1 MTVLDIDEENEK
13 KKSKSKIAAIFI
25 FIALMLFVLI
35 GGIVLFYINKNIN
48 INALE
53 EARDDYAERMEDVKV
68 SASNKAEYD
77 SLVTQLNT
85 AIEDVNVAA
94 GKDIVSRLDGLVA
107 TIIKASGE
115 IKEYTHSYD
124 NYSKAYDKYIFSST
138 EKATF
143 DQYLGVLAQA
153 VEDVDV
159 ELTRSTVGKI
169 DTFLTTLETNN
180 VTLVT
185 EQYNELSATSLT
197 NATAAEGANIN
208 SYKTKVEGYI
218 SEKNYIE
225 ASKGLSSWQTIV
237 DAIDLRTKQLSQPG
251 YGKVIVIDPGHQEVG
266 NSEKEPIGPGATE
279 TKAKVASGTVGVST
293 GIPEYKFTLTF
304 SMVLKAELEKRGYTV
319 IMTRETNDVNLS
331 NSDRAKIANDASADA
346 FLRIHGNGS
355 ESSSDSGILT
365 MCPTANNPYCSGIY
379 GDSKALSSQVLNNMV
394 KATGARNVGVK
405 ETDTMSGINW
415 SQVPVSIVECGFM
428 SNPTEDQNM
437 SDTIYQGKMAT
448 GIADGLDAYFA
459 EKAADRE

>member
-48 INALE
+48 IYALE

-143 DQYLGVLAQA
+143 DQYLGVLA
-153 VEDVDV
+153 
-159 ELTRSTVGKI
+159 
-169 DTFLTTLETNN
+169 
-180 VTLVT
+180 
-185 EQYNELSATSLT
+185 
-197 NATAAEGANIN
+197 
-208 SYKTKVEGYI
+208 
-218 SEKNYIE
+218 
-225 ASKGLSSWQTIV
+225 
-237 DAIDLRTKQLSQPG
+237 KQL
-251 YGKVIVIDPGHQEVG
+251 
-266 NSEKEPIGPGATE
+266 
-279 TKAKVASGTVGVST
+279 
-293 GIPEYKFTLTF
+293 
-304 SMVLKAELEKRGYTV
+304 
-319 IMTRETNDVNLS
+319 
-331 NSDRAKIANDASADA
+331 
-346 FLRIHGNGS
+346 
-355 ESSSDSGILT
+355 
-365 MCPTANNPYCSGIY
+365 
-379 GDSKALSSQVLNNMV
+379 
-394 KATGARNVGVK
+394 
-405 ETDTMSGINW
+405 
-415 SQVPVSIVECGFM
+415 
-428 SNPTEDQNM
+428 
-437 SDTIYQGKMAT
+437 KM
-448 GIADGLDAYFA
+448 
-459 EKAADRE
+459 